1 LILPIKIEFI
11 WAKQCLEINLTIAYS
26 IFVSAYRMTI
36 ISALT
41 YTYENTMA
49 GNAIND
55 RHISNL
61 ITYFALIAK

>member
-1 LILPIKIEFI
+1 
-11 WAKQCLEINLTIAYS
+11 
-26 IFVSAYRMTI
+26 MTI